1 MHKCCLH
8 VCLRS
13 VQHLRPLCPLRWCRG
28 GRHVLWFSDQTR
40 AHSRVLQWKGMSSTV
55 LSHCCAIVLWSQ
67 MNYSEILEVQENRR
81 SQSRSLEHLLMSVS
95 INMMSCMLEQC
106 KDGDALCIYFVFQ
119 VCFMFTFCSWS
130 LTATATPDLN
140 YHPFIFQTWWIS
152 FHLLL
157 RLGGVHPGQVLRV
170 YPAWTLLQTHT
181 FTPCGKWA
189 FHISVKY
196 LPLVMT
202 VVMVVVLILPV

>member
-1 MHKCCLH
+1 MLFACVSQVCPAPTPSVSATMVQRWTTRIVILWPDQSPLTSSAVERNVLH
-8 VCLRS
+8 GTE
-13 VQHLRPLCPLRWCRG
+13 P
-28 GRHVLWFSDQTR
+28 
-40 AHSRVLQWKGMSSTV
+40 
-55 LSHCCAIVLWSQ
+55 CAIVLWSQ

-157 RLGGVHPGQVLRV
+157 SKGGVHPGQVLRV